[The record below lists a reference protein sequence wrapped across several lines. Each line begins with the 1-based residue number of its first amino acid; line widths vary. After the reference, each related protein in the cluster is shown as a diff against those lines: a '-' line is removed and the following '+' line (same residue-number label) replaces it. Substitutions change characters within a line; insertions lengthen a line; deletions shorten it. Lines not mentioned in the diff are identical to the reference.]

1 MNNNI
6 RKEYKAQHEEYKK
19 FVAMT
24 QNDCD
29 KCLGYL
35 SKYLNKRVRVSPMT
49 RIGSESVE
57 NNINVQI
64 FNNDTDYRTVT
75 IPYSNITKNEDLGFD
90 ESVLKE
96 LTEILVK
103 HPERVSKYNASY
115 VEKLLYVYINSLNDF
130 YYWLNNDDRTLCC
143 QTDDNTELICY
154 TEDIKAITFESD
166 GIAKIYLDDEKDSD
180 YEDIDYILLNPDSYS
195 VIKLTQEE
203 QIEKAQ
209 SREWYKICQEEDRAR
224 QDKIHSIIASKYPN
238 NCPKCGA
245 ELALEPNA
253 PHIDDT
259 EYIVCTNFN
268 CNWAREFT
276 EELDTEDLKAFKAES
291 EEYER
296 KEMI

>member
-6 RKEYKAQHEEYKK
+6 KNQHKAQNEEYKR
-19 FVAMT
+19 FSALIRE
-24 QNDCD
+24 DCSR
-29 KCLGYL
+29 CSVHL
-35 SKYLNKRVRVSPMT
+35 SKHLNKKVRVYPSLL
-49 RIGSESVE
+49 IGSEE
-57 NNINVQI
+57 NQKNLSVQI
-64 FNNDTDYRTVT
+64 FNNETDYKSIT
-75 IPYSNITKNEDLGFD
+75 IPYYKITENKGLDFN

-96 LTEILVK
+96 LSEILVRY
-103 HPERVSKYNASY
+103 PERVSKYTASY
-115 VEKLLYVYINSLNDF
+115 LEKLLYVYINSLNDY